1 MNHKRAFRKGEPR
14 MDTNKHELGAL
25 HWRPFVVKGQQT
37 GAMSTSG
44 LGRSGR
50 LVQNMSSQ
58 KVNHEANFL
67 IGDLKCKKL

>member
-1 MNHKRAFRKGEPR
+1 
-14 MDTNKHELGAL
+14 MDTNKHELGAV